1 MLEVAILDN
10 TEQLLQK
17 LPPTA
22 LPSVSPVAYQINGL
36 SSGLIYA
43 GDSTVA
49 ASLAQTLAKLG
60 SGCPI
65 YLSPDSTKVWF
76 GAPTG
81 LLPPN
86 KAVLFDMSAET
97 VAFDDSAARGLV
109 QIVTDASGTIWAQGS
124 AAGYYGLW
132 KRTGA
137 GTWTQMLSDT
147 AQGLGVWYRAEDNT
161 YWFQSSTSNHYL
173 LSNGVATLQSA
184 PTGTIV
190 KVDAEYPGWGGL
202 DAPYL
207 SEIGSLGTAAT
218 FKAANGT
225 TLASPP
231 ALPMDCYLNF
241 GYVLPVSAV
250 QIRLDATYSVL
261 ILPYRN
267 GLTYGLTY
275 DYYWLYLYNKTTGVI
290 KYIGSLPPVAVRAT
304 TVTPTSKHL
313 RAFAAK
319 WSGNGF
325 RLYFVGNVAVAADD
339 STAGNIGGIAYVD
352 VPFQPWF

>member
-60 SGCPI
+60 SGCPA

-81 LLPPN
+81 WLPPN

-147 AQGLGVWYRAEDNT
+147 EQGAGVSYRAADNT

-184 PTGTIV
+184 PTGTLV
-190 KVDAEYPGWGGL
+190 RVDDGYPGWRGL

-218 FKAANGT
+218 FKAADGT

-231 ALPMDCYLNF
+231 ALPMDYYLNF
-241 GYVLPVSAV
+241 GYVLPVSAM

-261 ILPYRN
+261 ILPKQH
-267 GLTYGLTY
+267 GLTCG
-275 DYYWLYLYNKTTGVI
+275 YYWLYLYNKTTGVI
-290 KYIGSLPPVAVRAT
+290 KYIGSLPPVAVKA
-304 TVTPTSKHL
+304 TVTPTSDHL

-325 RLYFVGNVAVAADD
+325 RLYFVGNVAVAASD
-339 STAGNIGGIAYVD
+339 STEGNMGGVMYVD
-352 VPFQPWF
+352 VPFQPNF

>member
-49 ASLAQTLAKLG
+49 SSLAQTLAKLG
-60 SGCPI
+60 SRCPS

-86 KAVLFDMSAET
+86 KAVLFDINSET
-97 VAFDDSAARGLV
+97 VAFDDSSVRGLI
-109 QIVTDASGTIWAQGS
+109 QITTDPSGTVWAQGS

-137 GTWTQMLSDT
+137 GTWTQRLSDT
-147 AQGLGVWYRAEDNT
+147 AQWTGVRYRAADNT
-161 YWFQSSTSNHYL
+161 YWYQSSTDNYYL
-173 LSNGVATLQSA
+173 LANGTASLQSA
-184 PTGTIV
+184 PTGTLSQ
-190 KVDAEYPGWGGL
+190 VDGTHPGWRGL

-207 SEIGSLGTAAT
+207 SAMSALGTAPT
-218 FKAANGT
+218 FNAADGT

-231 ALPMDCYLNF
+231 ALPLDYYINF
-241 GYVLPVSAV
+241 GYVLPDVAT

-261 ILPYRN
+261 ILSN
-267 GLTYGLTY
+267 QYGGAY
-275 DYYWLYLYNKTTGVI
+275 GYYWLYLYNKTTGI
-290 KYIGSLPPVAVRAT
+290 IRYIGSLPPVAVKN
-304 TVTPTSKHL
+304 TVTPTTKHM

-319 WSGNGF
+319 WLGNGF

-339 STAGNIGGIAYVD
+339 STAGNQGGVMYVD
-352 VPFQPWF
+352 VPVQPNF